1 MKFWKYT
8 WLMLTMTISLFGL
21 SACQDDDDYS
31 LDKFA
36 IEIMTVVPDGSTY
49 YLRRDNGEKLWPFA
63 TNCPGYNFSKTRA
76 QVNYTMLS
84 DSIPG
89 FSHGIKINW
98 IENILTKKIS
108 PYLAAENDSVYG
120 TDPVEMLAM
129 AIGDGYLDVR
139 FAANFGN
146 TGVKHLISLIPTQ
159 ADNSDPYTLEF
170 RHQAYG
176 DGALYAAE
184 GLVSFDLSSL
194 PDTKGETVDLT
205 IKVKTFD
212 GEKSYK
218 LAYNSDPACMY
229 SEPDEIIS
237 SDDLSKNIH

>member
-1 MKFWKYT
+1 MKFRKYT
-8 WLMLTMTISLFGL
+8 LLMLTAMLSLFGF

-98 IENILTKKIS
+98 IENILTKNIS
-108 PYLAAENDSVYG
+108 PYRGAENDSIYG
-120 TDPVEMLAM
+120 TDPVKIIAM
-129 AIGDGYLDVR
+129 NIGDGYLNIR

-146 TGVKHLISLIPTQ
+146 TGVKHLISLIQDQEVNT
-159 ADNSDPYTLEF
+159 PYALEL

-176 DGALYAAE
+176 DNALYAAE
-184 GLVSFDLSSL
+184 GLVAFDLSSL
-194 PDTKGETVDLT
+194 LNTGGQTVELT
-205 IKVKTFD
+205 IKVNTFE

-229 SEPDEIIS
+229 SEPEEVIS
-237 SDDLSKNIH
+237 SDDISKSIH

>member
-8 WLMLTMTISLFGL
+8 WLMLTMTMSLFGL
-21 SACQDDDDYS
+21 NACQDDDDYS

-36 IEIMTVVPDGSTY
+36 IEIMTVVPDGDTY

-63 TNCPGYNFSKTRA
+63 TNCPGYNSSKTRA

-98 IENILTKKIS
+98 IENILTKNIS
-108 PYLAAENDSVYG
+108 PYRGAENDSIYG
-120 TDPVEMLAM
+120 TDPVKIIAM
-129 AIGDGYLDVR
+129 NIGDGYLNIR

-146 TGVKHLISLIPTQ
+146 TGVKHLISLIQDQEVNT
-159 ADNSDPYTLEF
+159 PYALEL

-176 DGALYAAE
+176 DNALYAAE
-184 GLVSFDLSSL
+184 GLVAFDLSSL
-194 PDTKGETVDLT
+194 LNTGGQTVELT
-205 IKVKTFD
+205 IKVNTFE

-229 SEPDEIIS
+229 SEPEEVIS
-237 SDDLSKNIH
+237 SDDISKSIH

>member
-8 WLMLTMTISLFGL
+8 WLVLVITMSLFGL
-21 SACQDDDDYS
+21 NACQDDDDYS

-36 IEIMTVVPDGSTY
+36 IEIMTVVPDGDTY

-63 TNCPGYNFSKTRA
+63 TNCPGYNSSKTRA

-98 IENILTKKIS
+98 IENILTKNIS
-108 PYLAAENDSVYG
+108 PYRGAENDSIYG
-120 TDPVEMLAM
+120 TDPVKIIAM
-129 AIGDGYLDVR
+129 NIGDGYLNIR

-146 TGVKHLISLIPTQ
+146 TGVKHLISLIQDQEVNT
-159 ADNSDPYTLEF
+159 PYALEL

-184 GLVSFDLSSL
+184 GLVAFDLSSL
-194 PDTKGETVDLT
+194 PDTGGKTVDLV
-205 IKVKTFD
+205 INVNTFD
-212 GEKSYK
+212 GEQSYK
-218 LAYNSDPACMY
+218 LAYNSDPASMY
-229 SEPDEIIS
+229 SEPEEVIS
-237 SDDLSKNIH
+237 SDDISKSIH

>member
-8 WLMLTMTISLFGL
+8 LLMLTAMLSLFGF

-36 IEIMTVVPDGSTY
+36 IEIMTVVPDGDTY

-98 IENILTKKIS
+98 IENILTKNIS
-108 PYLAAENDSVYG
+108 PYRGAENDSIYG
-120 TDPVEMLAM
+120 TDPVKIIAM
-129 AIGDGYLDVR
+129 NIGDGYLNIR

-146 TGVKHLISLIPTQ
+146 TGVKHLISLIQDQEVNT
-159 ADNSDPYTLEF
+159 PYALEL

-176 DGALYAAE
+176 DNALYAAE
-184 GLVSFDLSSL
+184 GLVAFDLSSL
-194 PDTKGETVDLT
+194 LNTGGQTVELT
-205 IKVKTFD
+205 IKVNTFE

-229 SEPDEIIS
+229 SEPEEVIS
-237 SDDLSKNIH
+237 SDDISKSIH

>member
-1 MKFWKYT
+1 MKFRKYT
-8 WLMLTMTISLFGL
+8 LLMLTAMLSLFGF

-98 IENILTKKIS
+98 IENILTKNIS
-108 PYLAAENDSVYG
+108 PYLVAENDSVYG
-120 TDPVEMLAM
+120 TDPVEIIAM
-129 AIGDGYLDVR
+129 NIGDGYLNIR

-146 TGVKHLISLIPTQ
+146 TGVKHLISLIQDQEVNT
-159 ADNSDPYTLEF
+159 PYALEL

-176 DGALYAAE
+176 DNALYAAE
-184 GLVSFDLSSL
+184 GLVAFDLSSL
-194 PDTKGETVDLT
+194 PDTGGKTVDLE
-205 IKVKTFD
+205 IKVNTFD
-212 GEKSYK
+212 GEKSYR
-218 LAYNSDPACMY
+218 LAYNSDPASMY
-229 SEPDEIIS
+229 SEPEEVIS
-237 SDDLSKNIH
+237 SDDISKSIH

>member
-8 WLMLTMTISLFGL
+8 LLMLTAMLSLFGF

-98 IENILTKKIS
+98 IENILTKNIS
-108 PYLAAENDSVYG
+108 PYRGAENDSIYG
-120 TDPVEMLAM
+120 TDPVKIIAM
-129 AIGDGYLDVR
+129 NIGDGYLNIR

-146 TGVKHLISLIPTQ
+146 TGVKHLISLIQDQEVNT
-159 ADNSDPYTLEF
+159 PYALEL

-176 DGALYAAE
+176 DNALYAAE
-184 GLVSFDLSSL
+184 GLVAFDLSSL
-194 PDTKGETVDLT
+194 LNTGGQTVELT
-205 IKVKTFD
+205 IKVNTFE

-229 SEPDEIIS
+229 SEPEEVIS
-237 SDDLSKNIH
+237 SDDISKNIH